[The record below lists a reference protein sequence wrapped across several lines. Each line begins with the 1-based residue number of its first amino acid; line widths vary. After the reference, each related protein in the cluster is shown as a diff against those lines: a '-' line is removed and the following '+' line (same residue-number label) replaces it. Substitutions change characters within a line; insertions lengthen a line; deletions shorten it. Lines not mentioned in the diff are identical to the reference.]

1 MFATPQP
8 AAPALVYRLAL
19 LLALLWPLAATADD
33 GGDAYML
40 QVDGLAC
47 PFCAYGIE
55 KALHS
60 VQGVEKIE
68 TDIKAGVVIVTMQ
81 EGADL
86 DESTAQQAVS
96 DAGFTLRGF
105 DRMPADSRQ

>member
-1 MFATPQP
+1 MFAISRPT
-8 AAPALVYRLAL
+8 APARVFGLVLML
-19 LLALLWPLAATADD
+19 VFFWLLAARADD
-33 GGDAYML
+33 GGSVYTL

-55 KALHS
+55 KELQS
-60 VQGVEKIE
+60 VQGVEQIE

-86 DESTAQQAVS
+86 DESTARQAVS

-105 DRMPADSRQ
+105 ERMPADSRQ